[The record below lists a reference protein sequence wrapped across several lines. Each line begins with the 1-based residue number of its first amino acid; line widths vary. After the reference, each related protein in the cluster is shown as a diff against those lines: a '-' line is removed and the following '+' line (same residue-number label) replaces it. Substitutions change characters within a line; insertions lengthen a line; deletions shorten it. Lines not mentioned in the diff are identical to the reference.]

1 MLSLLLLGAL
11 LFMHI
16 GQGVVFVVAR
26 GAALKENR
34 SMLIHIG
41 SLGAL
46 FMEKYGSNLYT
57 AAGAPQ
63 LTNNVCTHWKRCLEG
78 K

>member
-11 LFMHI
+11 LFMHT

-26 GAALKENR
+26 GAALKENI
-34 SMLIHIG
+34 SMLINTG

-46 FMEKYGSNLYT
+46 FMEKYGSN
-57 AAGAPQ
+57 
-63 LTNNVCTHWKRCLEG
+63 
-78 K
+78 